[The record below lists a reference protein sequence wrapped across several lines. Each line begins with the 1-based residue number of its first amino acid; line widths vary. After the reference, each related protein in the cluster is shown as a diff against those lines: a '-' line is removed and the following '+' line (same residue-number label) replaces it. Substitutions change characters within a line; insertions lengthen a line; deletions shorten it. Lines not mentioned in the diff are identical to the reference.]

1 MTASQRPSADDI
13 AATLRS
19 RIRDGHLEAGTK
31 LPTQAELAEEFGV
44 ERATVRQALR
54 ALHEAGW
61 LANAGR
67 GSPPT
72 VAEPPAGGQE
82 PQPTLVALAPRLEAA
97 FAEPR
102 VRIDAACLTAETLL
116 LAMHAP
122 MALVESGAVRPE
134 SVEVRILLPHRDVR
148 LLYPSPADGW
158 GADAA
163 VDEAVHRRSVAQ
175 YDAQLTVLRQ
185 YFRTLRAD
193 HGIPAVVRFRTV
205 PNTPPQKVYLLNG
218 TEALLAFYIPA
229 RRTVD
234 VQSEPRELWDAWGT
248 RSLLFRHHAAHGER
262 DALFVAEA
270 QKWFDAVWEMQGPD
284 LREP

>member
-1 MTASQRPSADDI
+1 MDVSRKPSPDEI
-13 AATLRS
+13 AGTLKA
-19 RIRDGHLEAGTK
+19 RIREGRLEAGAK
-31 LPTQAELAEEFGV
+31 LPTQAELAAEFGV
-44 ERATVRQALR
+44 ERTTVRRALR

-61 LANAGR
+61 LTGVSK

-72 VAEPPAGGQE
+72 VAGPPAAGEE

-122 MALVESGAVRPE
+122 MALIESGRVRPE
-134 SVEVRILLPHRDVR
+134 SVEARILLPHKDVR
-148 LLYPSPADGW
+148 LLHPSPAEGW

-163 VDEAVHRRSVAQ
+163 ADEAVHRRSVAQ
-175 YDAQLTVLRQ
+175 YVAQVTVLRQ

-218 TEALLAFYIPA
+218 SEALLAFYIPA
-229 RRTVD
+229 RRTVE
-234 VQSEPRELWDAWGT
+234 VESEPRELWDAWGT
-248 RSLLFRHHAAHGER
+248 QSLLFRHHAAHGER

-270 QKWFDAVWEMQGPD
+270 RKWFDALWEMQGQD